1 MNVRVTIDQG
11 APKRPN
17 PERLSKGSDL
27 ERAHHR
33 CIAELMVLAPRRI
46 IGNAD
51 RFDILARADYVEAFV
66 SGVTVYVNAVVDD
79 ICRQFPVGFIENEA
93 PRLAEAADD
102 IVGAL
107 KNAVDRMIDG
117 EAA

>member
-1 MNVRVTIDQG
+1 MN
-11 APKRPN
+11 APFNLNPRAPRRP
-17 PERLSKGSDL
+17 LSDL

-33 CIAELMVLAPRRI
+33 CIAELLVLRPPRRI
-46 IGNAD
+46 SGNAD

-66 SGVTVYVNAVVDD
+66 SGVTVYVSAVIDD
-79 ICRQFPVGFIENEA
+79 ICRQFPIGFIENET
-93 PRLAEAADD
+93 PRLTEAKDN